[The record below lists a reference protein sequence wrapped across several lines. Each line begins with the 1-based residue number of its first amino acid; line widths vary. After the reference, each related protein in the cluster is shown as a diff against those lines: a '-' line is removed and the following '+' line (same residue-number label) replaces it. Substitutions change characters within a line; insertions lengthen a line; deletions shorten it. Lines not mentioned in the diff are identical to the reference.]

1 MVGTLPEGKL
11 SQVLVEGNDV
21 EMLVNPHFPL
31 LLVLI
36 CTPCTYFYASLL
48 SYSPFINSSMTGMSL
63 CPIVARL

>member
-36 CTPCTYFYASLL
+36 FT
-48 SYSPFINSSMTGMSL
+48 PFIYIL
-63 CPIVARL
+63 LF